1 MRKVIL
7 MVVLLSTT
15 LMGNAQYREWNP
27 QEKNL
32 LRIHEKELK
41 RYTQLITEEL
51 WHEKVTS
58 YGIEPNSEDATKL
71 FDLIYERELR
81 KQMRNIY
88 LSENL
93 EERYKDKRN
102 IDQEYEDAICRVM
115 APYWNMGLPNLYKAI
130 LYREGI
136 NLTDTQYENIVTNM
150 IRLKSKAER
159 MYGNMW
165 GDELKVLKEV
175 LTGEQLDTYF
185 RAKNARIATRDSQL
199 AWQRLKDAGMTNDLD
214 SATAV
219 ARIFIHKLKILQAT
233 DLYWNDENKK
243 REAWTAIDYYAPMEM
258 RRVYSINR
266 KNRAKKQGYKGSFN
280 W

>member
-1 MRKVIL
+1 
-7 MVVLLSTT
+7 MVVLLSTA
-15 LMGNAQYREWNP
+15 LMGNAQYKELNP
-27 QEKNL
+27 QEKDL
-32 LRIHEKELK
+32 LRIHEKELRK
-41 RYTQLITEEL
+41 NAQLITEEL
-51 WHEKVTS
+51 WLEKVTS

-71 FDLIYERELR
+71 FELIYERELR

-93 EERYKDKRN
+93 EQRYKDKRN
-102 IDQEYEDAICRVM
+102 IDQEYEDSICRVM

-136 NLTDTQYENIVTNM
+136 NLTDSQYRDIVTNM
-150 IRLKSKAER
+150 IRLKTKAER
-159 MYGNMW
+159 MSGNMW
-165 GDELKVLKEV
+165 GDELEVLKEV
-175 LTGEQLDTYF
+175 LTGDQLDTYF
-185 RAKNARIATRDSQL
+185 RAKNARIATRDSRL

-214 SATAV
+214 SAKTV